1 MAVKKKPAAK
11 KAAVKKSAAK
21 KSVAKKSPAKKVVK
35 KSVAKKSATKKV
47 AKKSVAKKVAKK
59 SVAKKSAVK
68 KVAKKS
74 AVKKSAAKKTVKKS
88 AVKKR
93 ATAASSVVIPP
104 VPSSS
109 TLGAARVDVTSTP
122 KPVTKSAAAPAKPI
136 KPAAPKQGASG
147 KVLAAIIVGIIL
159 LAVIVVTRPESS
171 SDDATP
177 APAASASAMATEE
190 PSEEPSAEPTSDTS
204 SEPVAAVEGPKTIG
218 NWKDSAKTIMSIT
231 WKAPAASAGLTGY
244 KVEIRVNRGEWVV
257 KSEVPADQL
266 AIDFTKTETTGE
278 TAFRVSSIYSDGQEA
293 VGNTFGF
300 AGVFE

>member
-21 KSVAKKSPAKKVVK
+21 KTVAKKKTAKKA
-35 KSVAKKSATKKV
+35 VAKKTV
-47 AKKSVAKKVAKK
+47 
-59 SVAKKSAVK
+59 KKSAVK
-68 KVAKKS
+68 KSAAKKTVKKS

-93 ATAASSVVIPP
+93 ATSASSVVIPP

-109 TLGAARVDVTSTP
+109 SLGAGRVDVSSTP
-122 KPVTKSAAAPAKPI
+122 KVAAKSAPAKPSTS
-136 KPAAPKQGASG
+136 ASAPKQGASG

-159 LAVIVVTRPESS
+159 LAVVVVTRPDSG

-177 APAASASAMATEE
+177 APAATESTMPSEEMTEE
-190 PSEEPSAEPTSDTS
+190 PTTEPTSEETS
-204 SEPVAAVEGPKTIG
+204 APVAAVEAPKAIG
-218 NWKDSAKTIMSIT
+218 NWKDAAKSVMTIS

-244 KVEIRVNRGEWVV
+244 KVEVRVNRGEWAV

-266 AIDFTKTETTGE
+266 SIDFSKTDSMGE
-278 TAFRVSSIYSDGQEA
+278 TAFRVSSVYSDGQEA
-293 VGNTFGF
+293 EGNTFGF

>member
-21 KSVAKKSPAKKVVK
+21 KSVAKKSSAK
-35 KSVAKKSATKKV
+35 KSVAKKS
-47 AKKSVAKKVAKK
+47 SAKKVAKK

-68 KVAKKS
+68 KVAKKSAVKKS

-109 TLGAARVDVTSTP
+109 SLGAARVDVTSTP
-122 KPVTKSAAAPAKPI
+122 KPVTKSAAAPAKPAS
-136 KPAAPKQGASG
+136 PVAPKQGASG

-159 LAVIVVTRPESS
+159 LAVVVVTRPD
-171 SDDATP
+171 SDGGDAAP
-177 APAASASAMATEE
+177 APTASASAMATQEPTEE
-190 PSEEPSAEPTSDTS
+190 PMEEPTAQPTEDAS

-244 KVEIRVNRGEWVV
+244 KVEIRVNRGEWVI

-266 AIDFTKTETTGE
+266 AIDFTKTATTGE
-278 TAFRVSSIYSDGQEA
+278 TSFRVSSIYSDGQEA

>member
-21 KSVAKKSPAKKVVK
+21 KSVAKKS
-35 KSVAKKSATKKV
+35 T
-47 AKKSVAKKVAKK
+47 AKKSVAKKTV
-59 SVAKKSAVK
+59 KKSAVK
-68 KVAKKS
+68 KSAAKKTVKKS

-93 ATAASSVVIPP
+93 ATSASSVVIPP

-109 TLGAARVDVTSTP
+109 SLGAGRVDVSSTP
-122 KPVTKSAAAPAKPI
+122 KPATKSASAPS
-136 KPAAPKQGASG
+136 KPAAVASAPKQGASG

-159 LAVIVVTRPESS
+159 LAVVVITRPDSA
-171 SDDATP
+171 SDDAAP
-177 APAASASAMATEE
+177 APAASASAMA
-190 PSEEPSAEPTSDTS
+190 SEEPTAEPTSEETS
-204 SEPVAAVEGPKTIG
+204 APVAAVEGPKTIG
-218 NWKDSAKTIMSIT
+218 NWKDAAKSVMTIS

-244 KVEIRVNRGEWVV
+244 KVELRVNRGEWAV

-266 AIDFTKTETTGE
+266 SIDFSKTDSMGE
-278 TAFRVSSIYSDGQEA
+278 TAFRVSSVYSDGQEA

>member
-21 KSVAKKSPAKKVVK
+21 KTVAKKKTAKKA
-35 KSVAKKSATKKV
+35 VAKKTV
-47 AKKSVAKKVAKK
+47 
-59 SVAKKSAVK
+59 KKSAVK
-68 KVAKKS
+68 KSAAKKTVKKS

-93 ATAASSVVIPP
+93 ATSASSVVIPP

-109 TLGAARVDVTSTP
+109 SLGAGRVDVSSTP
-122 KPVTKSAAAPAKPI
+122 KVASKSAPAKPSSSS
-136 KPAAPKQGASG
+136 APKQGASG

-159 LAVIVVTRPESS
+159 LAVVVVTRPDSG

-177 APAASASAMATEE
+177 APAATESTMPSEEMTEE
-190 PSEEPSAEPTSDTS
+190 PTTEPTSEETS
-204 SEPVAAVEGPKTIG
+204 APVAAVEGPKTIG
-218 NWKDSAKTIMSIT
+218 NWKDAAKSVMTIS

-244 KVEIRVNRGEWVV
+244 KVEVRVNRGEWAV

-266 AIDFTKTETTGE
+266 SIDFSKTDSMGE
-278 TAFRVSSIYSDGQEA
+278 TAFRVSSVYSDGQEA
-293 VGNTFGF
+293 EGNTFGF